1 VSVIGFPVGLRYM
14 VASAFSFS
22 VMSLLVKVAGRG
34 LPTMEIVLARA
45 VVTLALSVWAV
56 RRGGLSFMGRERGVL
71 VLRGV
76 LGFIALSAFYYA
88 VIQLP
93 LAEVTVIHYTSPVF
107 TALAAAVFLSES
119 LRALELLLALTSLGG
134 VVMVARPAFLFGGH
148 AAGLDP
154 VGVAAAVVGALFS
167 AGAYVSVRRASR
179 SNDPM
184 VIVFWFALVTTV
196 GSLPFAAAVWE
207 WPTGWEWV
215 VLLGVG
221 VATQAG
227 QVFLTRGLKLERA
240 GRAMSVGYLQ
250 IVFAAGWGALFFG
263 EFPDLWSIAGGTVII
278 ASTVLLG
285 RTRGSGAASGR
296 DGGADG
302 DETSTEGDP

>member
-1 VSVIGFPVGLRYM
+1 MIRFPVGLRYM

-22 VMSLLVKVAGRG
+22 VMSLLVKVAGQG
-34 LPTMEIVLARA
+34 LPTMEIVLARG
-45 VVTLALSVWAV
+45 VVTLVLSAWAV
-56 RRGGLSFMGRERGVL
+56 GRMDLAFGGRDRGFL

-107 TALAAAVFLSES
+107 TALAAAVFLAER
-119 LRALELLLALTSLGG
+119 LRALELLLALASLGG
-134 VVMVARPAFLFGGH
+134 VVMVARPAFLFGGY
-148 AAGLDP
+148 AAALDP
-154 VGVAAAVVGALFS
+154 VGVGAAMLGALFS

-179 SNDPM
+179 TNDPM
-184 VIVFWFALVTTV
+184 VIVFWFALVTTI
-196 GSLPFAAAVWE
+196 GSIPFALSVWE
-207 WPTGWEWV
+207 WPTGGEWL

-227 QVFLTRGLKLERA
+227 QVFLTRGLTLERA

-250 IVFAAGWGALFFG
+250 IVFAALWGALFFG
-263 EFPDLWSIAGGTVII
+263 ELPDRWSIGGGLVII
-278 ASTVLLG
+278 GSTLLLG
-285 RTRGSGAASGR
+285 RTRPSPEPAAAGGTMSG
-296 DGGADG
+296 G
-302 DETSTEGDP
+302 DSYEEDDS